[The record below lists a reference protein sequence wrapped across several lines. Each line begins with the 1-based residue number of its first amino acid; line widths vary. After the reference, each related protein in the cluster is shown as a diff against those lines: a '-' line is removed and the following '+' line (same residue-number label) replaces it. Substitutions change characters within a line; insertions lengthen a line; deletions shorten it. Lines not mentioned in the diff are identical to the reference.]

1 MGYDPEDK
9 AKLQEMQKSAGKSY
23 AISFVASLVSAFV
36 PAASKDHPRYLGRHG
51 DLWDESRL
59 CRLAGLCDHGA
70 IDGQPFRQSVNQA
83 LLDQYRLAV
92 GLLSGDGQILATWPQ

>member
-9 AKLQEMQKSAGKSY
+9 AKLQEMQKGAGKSY
-23 AISFVASLVSAFV
+23 AISFVAGLVSAFV
-36 PAASKDHPRYLGRHG
+36 LAASKDHPRYLGRHG

-83 LLDQYRLAV
+83 LLDHT
-92 GLLSGDGQILATWPQ
+92 G